1 MNYGRLP
8 TSNRTRAQNVWE
20 IIKEQNGTFE
30 FFRNGQLLH
39 RAIPDQWLEDQLGQY
54 GFCGEEYREIR
65 RKLDESGRA
74 RIVL

>member
-1 MNYGRLP
+1 MTYRRL
-8 TSNRTRAQNVWE
+8 SDSSRSRTQNVWE
-20 IIKEQNGTFE
+20 IVKGPEGTFE

-39 RAIPDQWLEDQLGQY
+39 RAIPDQWLENQLGRY

-65 RKLDESGRA
+65 RKLDQSGRA

>member
-1 MNYGRLP
+1 MTFRRLS
-8 TSNRTRAQNVWE
+8 TSSRTKTQNVWE
-20 IIKEQNGTFE
+20 IVKEQDGTFN

-39 RAIPDQWLEDQLGQY
+39 RSIPDKWLEGQLVRY

-65 RKLDESGRA
+65 RELKRSGRA